1 MPRRKGRNY
10 TVEFHMIPCYLKG
23 LFICVDPCHLFTQ
36 IKQSTMTDLL
46 EKPNYYI
53 QVADE

>member
-1 MPRRKGRNY
+1 MPRSKGRNY

-23 LFICVDPCHLFTQ
+23 LFICVDSCHLFAQ

-46 EKPNYYI
+46 QKPKY
-53 QVADE
+53 